1 MNFET
6 PLAVDMR
13 YEFKKLYPSPGT
25 KVMQSLTTRL
35 LCLRQV
41 WTEATRIWSSSTIF
55 TASCPCW
62 KKDLGQIGS
71 IEIKEVR
78 ERKKSGQDGKERIN
92 QEKNPQDLSVFTHI
106 ASLPAS
112 QRLFLEREHSALA
125 CNEQWESHH
134 HATFLVG
141 TRACWTDVI
150 SSM

>member
-1 MNFET
+1 MDRSNADLVVKYYIYCILSLLEEGLR
-6 PLAVDMR
+6 PDWVDR
-13 YEFKKLYPSPGT
+13 N
-25 KVMQSLTTRL
+25 
-35 LCLRQV
+35 
-41 WTEATRIWSSSTIF
+41 
-55 TASCPCW
+55 
-62 KKDLGQIGS
+62 
-71 IEIKEVR
+71 KEVR